1 MAGKGGT
8 GKSTVTAAVALLAAQ
23 AGKRVLAVDVDAKGD
38 LARALGSKGVGFMPQ
53 VVQPGISA
61 MALQA
66 EESFQEYLNIYFKV
80 PRVARLTPLAR
91 VFDFIATGVPGP
103 RDMLVVGKIAY
114 EERRRDRTG
123 RPAWDFI
130 VVDSAAS
137 GHVVSHLAAARAMLS
152 LVRSG
157 VIRSQVQWIDELV
170 RDDRRCTV
178 ALCALPEEMPVTE
191 AIELHGRLRDEAGV
205 SVAACVLNRMV
216 TTTVSPAQRRLAQLL
231 CSDAH
236 IEAVRRRLGG
246 DPEPLPDS
254 LELTRRLH
262 ERGMEFSRQLR
273 AGLPVPVVPVPLDTA
288 SRSGLAMARAVAA
301 ALDVEAA

>member
-137 GHVVSHLAAARAMLS
+137 GTVVSHLAAARAMLS